1 MPEPTLF
8 ERIIAREIP
17 ADIIHED
24 DLSIAFEDINP
35 QAPHHILVIPKK
47 PIPRVGEAH
56 DNDSATLGHLL
67 IIARKIAR
75 DIATIRDMTAAVDA
89 GHRYISDQAAVCRE
103 DLLTRATEDVGTQDT
118 DIVHDLLEHWQLK
131 IVSEEEHRQASTAD
145 IADLRQMIRELQE
158 KVQYFSVQ
166 SRR

>member
-24 DLSIAFEDINP
+24 DLSIAFKDINP

-47 PIPRVGEAH
+47 PIPRVGEAN

-75 DIATIRDMTAAVDA
+75 DI
-89 GHRYISDQAAVCRE
+89 G
-103 DLLTRATEDVGTQDT
+103 
-118 DIVHDLLEHWQLK
+118 
-131 IVSEEEHRQASTAD
+131 
-145 IADLRQMIRELQE
+145 IADSSEGFRLVINNGQDGGE
-158 KVQYFSVQ
+158 SVPHLHVHLLGGRKMQ
-166 SRR
+166 WPPG